1 MIQKIVKKSMHNKKL
16 NNKGYTLVELIVA
29 MLIGAIVMLA
39 AAGFVS
45 LGSNLFRNGTSDVNL
60 SVESETA
67 LNFVSDLLRESKDYI
82 YYPSIEAQTGRYKA
96 LVVNTS
102 DSGIDYVNVI
112 VFNESESLLCYEKQE
127 LPSGDTLSDITLSD
141 IKAICDA
148 SGINDYLASYVKNFI
163 VTPSEFE
170 DVNES
175 IKLQIYLKAG
185 NSEYE
190 SSLLV
195 TSRNKK

>member
-148 SGINDYLASYVKNFI
+148 SGIDDYLASYVKNFI

>member
-163 VTPSEFE
+163 VTPSDFE

>member
-148 SGINDYLASYVKNFI
+148 SGVNDYLASYVKNFI